1 MLMLNCIYDLCINYC
16 VCMLC
21 IVEYHNLRA
30 GGGDV

>member
-16 VCMLC
+16 VRMLC